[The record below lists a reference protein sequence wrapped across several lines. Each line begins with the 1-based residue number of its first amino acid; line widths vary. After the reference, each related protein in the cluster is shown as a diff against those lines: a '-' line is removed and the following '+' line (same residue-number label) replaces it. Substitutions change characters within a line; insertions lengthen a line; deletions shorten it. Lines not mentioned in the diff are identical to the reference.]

1 MEKTNDKFII
11 ALVLNDYEE
20 VKKAFDSGAIEGYK
34 NKTLSDFGFIYSD
47 APLPLYSIT
56 QAWLICLNNG
66 SFSEPLKTAAKRNY
80 ENAKKIMALFEERL
94 GGQAQEIPFA
104 KIFPCCWA
112 DEDESESDI
121 LEGEKAEFVARGA
134 REIDL
139 DLLASGQRMDFARVR
154 ELLEKGAN
162 PLYEHPG
169 LGSLLDLCGGECSYQ
184 ATCEA
189 GFIIKN
195 PELFRQ
201 SIEIEEIAKV
211 FRWAANEKMYN
222 LLAQYVPTS
231 DGETCSNSKL

>member
-1 MEKTNDKFII
+1 MEQTNDKFII
-11 ALVLNDYEE
+11 ALVLNDYDE
-20 VKKAFDSGAIEGYK
+20 VKKVFDSGAIEGYK
-34 NKTLSDFGFIYSD
+34 NKTLDDFGFDYSD
-47 APLPLYSIT
+47 VPLPLCSIT
-56 QAWLICLNNG
+56 QAWLICLNNE
-66 SFSEPLKTAAKRNY
+66 SFIEPLKTPAKRNF

-94 GGQAQEIPFA
+94 GERPQEIPFS

-121 LEGEKAEFVARGA
+121 LEGEKADFVARGEK
-134 REIDL
+134 EIDM
-139 DLLASGQRMDFARVR
+139 DLLVSGQRMDFEKVK

-169 LGSLLDLCGGECSYQ
+169 QDSLLDLCGGQCSYQ

-195 PELFRQ
+195 PGFFKV
-201 SIEIEEIAKV
+201 SIEIEEIVKI

-222 LLAQYVPTS
+222 LLVQYAPTNG
-231 DGETCSNSKL
+231 GETCSNSNL